1 MAPGRRWNWRSGDIA
16 IWSLLLFFFL
26 IAICIV
32 WSNTSLTPP
41 LKAEEGRRVK
51 SDLP

>member
-1 MAPGRRWNWRSGDIA
+1 MAFGRKWSWRSGDIA

-41 LKAEEGRRVK
+41 KEAEERRLK
-51 SDLP
+51 SS